1 MRDFLLENL
10 YLTNEL
16 AEDVTA
22 HENLRLSLA
31 RAWAL
36 QPAAGYLRHPRW
48 GLTRFY
54 FAEKP
59 TVPTVRFGSVA
70 DISMSPTD
78 VRFISRKRTLIENV
92 LPVSWGGLFD

>member
-1 MRDFLLENL
+1 LRDFLLENL
-10 YLTNEL
+10 DLTNEL

-59 TVPTVRFGSVA
+59 TVPTVRFG
-70 DISMSPTD
+70 